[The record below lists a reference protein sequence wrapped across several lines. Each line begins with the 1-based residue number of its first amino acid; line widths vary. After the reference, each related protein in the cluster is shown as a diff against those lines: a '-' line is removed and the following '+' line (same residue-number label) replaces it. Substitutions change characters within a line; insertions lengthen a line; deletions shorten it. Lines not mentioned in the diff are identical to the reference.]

1 MNIPSLFFNPKS
13 MKIKGNIVAEDSVL
27 DFSVQSK
34 KKKKRYL
41 TFKFIS
47 SE

>member
-34 KKKKRYL
+34 KKKKKI
-41 TFKFIS
+41 FNI
-47 SE
+47 